1 MEFNKWTMD
10 KGFINKRIDNYIFFD
25 GVNHFDVQQT
35 YDNDL
40 TTYEYNIYK
49 NSFIEIGDLRIEL
62 FNKSSVDALNTF
74 NKKIPLDELELIS
87 IQNGLILKNH
97 SDCYY
102 LTTKNHPFDSFFI
115 VKSFSTSKKFI
126 IVYGIGGNRF
136 PESIY
141 IHGIWNLDFIPTWLQ
156 KD

>member
-87 IQNGLILKNH
+87 I
-97 SDCYY
+97 
-102 LTTKNHPFDSFFI
+102 
-115 VKSFSTSKKFI
+115 
-126 IVYGIGGNRF
+126 
-136 PESIY
+136 
-141 IHGIWNLDFIPTWLQ
+141 
-156 KD
+156 